1 MHFSLGIDAG
11 GTYTDAVI
19 VRDSD
24 GKVVESSKAL
34 TTYPDPLPGMK
45 NAIDRLDPSY
55 LGDIKLVS
63 VSTTLSTN
71 TILEGTGFPVG
82 LIMIGDYVIPEKL
95 PTDYWTAVS
104 GGHNSDG
111 EELKALDLD
120 SVEEFALKVQ
130 SKVSA
135 FAVSSY
141 FSNRN
146 PEHELAVKKA
156 VKELTGHPVVCGHE
170 LSQDLG
176 AYERAITAFLNAQL
190 IPITHKFIQAI
201 IREFESRGINAN
213 MLMLKC
219 DGSVVGIEEALE
231 KPIETIFSG
240 PAASLVGA
248 SHLSRLE
255 TCAVIDVGGTSTD
268 VAMMQNG
275 LPQLSNSGAVVGGW
289 QTRVKAIRMETSA
302 TGGDSHI
309 WLKGDRINVGPRRV
323 IPLCR
328 ASVIYPGFR
337 EKLKNNRVAK
347 GYLCENIQVTKFFV
361 RTGFRPIE
369 LKAGERE
376 IYRHIGKEPV
386 SFGDLLIA
394 LKKRPSPSILD
405 SLIQKRLI
413 QAIGFTPTDALH
425 VLGEYTEWDVEASRI
440 GAYILGRSL
449 KQDPEDFSAEIK
461 RRVARNVAEDLIA
474 YLIEGMPR
482 EEIDRVLMGRN
493 FTRFRVEIP
502 VVLLGG
508 PVGAYA
514 EDLRKLI
521 NAEFI
526 VPEHAD
532 VGNAV
537 GALVGK
543 GIKRVEILIKTK
555 LVPKLREEENPVG
568 EEHCLAPEN
577 EVIEGT
583 IQQEKKNEF
592 IVFSPSERKKF
603 EVYGE
608 ALEYAEKLGRQL
620 VMDYMVN
627 AGLGKED
634 IRIDVS
640 KKHLA
645 PSGWT
650 DVPLETKLVY
660 VGVGVPKNSV
670 IT

>member
-24 GKVVESSKAL
+24 GEVVESSKAL

-45 NAIDRLDPSY
+45 NAIDRLDPGY
-55 LGDIKLVS
+55 LKDIKLVS

-71 TILEGTGFPVG
+71 TILESTGFPVG
-82 LIMIGDYVIPEKL
+82 LIMVGDYLIPEKL
-95 PTDYWTAVS
+95 PTDYWVTVS

-111 EELKALDLD
+111 EELKTLDLD
-120 SVEEFALKVQ
+120 SVEEFALKVKN
-130 SKVSA
+130 KVSA

-190 IPITHKFIQAI
+190 IPITHKFIQSI
-201 IREFESRGINAN
+201 IEEFEIRGINAN
-213 MLMLKC
+213 LLMLKC

-248 SHLSRLE
+248 SHLSRLN
-255 TCAVIDVGGTSTD
+255 TCAMIDVGGTSTD

-302 TGGDSHI
+302 TGGDSHV
-309 WLKGDRINVGPRRV
+309 WVKGDRIYVGPRRV

-328 ASVIYPGFR
+328 ASVVYPGFR
-337 EKLKNNRVAK
+337 EKLKQNRVAK
-347 GYLCENIQVTKFFV
+347 GYLCENIQLTKFFV

-386 SFGDLLIA
+386 SFGDLLVA
-394 LKKRPSPSILD
+394 LKKRPSPSMLD

-425 VLGEYTEWDVEASRI
+425 VLGEYTEWDVEAARI
-440 GAYILGRSL
+440 GASMLGRTF
-449 KQDPEDFSAEIK
+449 KQSPEAFSEEVK
-461 RRVARNVAEDLIA
+461 RKVARNIAEDLIA

-482 EEIDRVLMGRN
+482 NEIDRVLLGKN

-508 PVGAYA
+508 PVKAY
-514 EDLRKLI
+514 
-521 NAEFI
+521 
-526 VPEHAD
+526 
-532 VGNAV
+532 
-537 GALVGK
+537 
-543 GIKRVEILIKTK
+543 VEEL
-555 LVPKLREEENPVG
+555 
-568 EEHCLAPEN
+568 
-577 EVIEGT
+577 
-583 IQQEKKNEF
+583 EK
-592 IVFSPSERKKF
+592 P
-603 EVYGE
+603 
-608 ALEYAEKLGRQL
+608 
-620 VMDYMVN
+620 
-627 AGLGKED
+627 
-634 IRIDVS
+634 
-640 KKHLA
+640 H
-645 PSGWT
+645 
-650 DVPLETKLVY
+650 
-660 VGVGVPKNSV
+660 
-670 IT
+670 

>member
-24 GKVVESSKAL
+24 GEVIESSKAL
-34 TTYPDPLPGMK
+34 TTYPDPLPGIK
-45 NAIDRLDPSY
+45 NAIDKLSSEC
-55 LGDIKLVS
+55 LKEIKLVS

-71 TILEGTGFPVG
+71 TILESTGFPVG
-82 LIMIGDYVIPEKL
+82 LIMVGDYVIPDNL
-95 PTDYWTAVS
+95 PTDYWIAVS

-111 EELKALDLD
+111 EELKVLDLD

-130 SKVSA
+130 ERVSA

-190 IPITHKFIQAI
+190 IPITHKFIQSI
-201 IREFESRGINAN
+201 MGEFEIRGINAN
-213 MLMLKC
+213 LLMLKC

-248 SHLSRLE
+248 SHLSRLN

-302 TGGDSHI
+302 TGGDSHV
-309 WLKGDRINVGPRRV
+309 WVKGDRIYIGPRRV

-328 ASVIYPGFR
+328 ASVMYPGFR
-337 EKLKNNRVAK
+337 EKLKHNRVAK
-347 GYLCENIQVTKFFV
+347 GYLCENIQLTKFFV

-369 LKAGERE
+369 LKVGERE
-376 IYRHIGKEPV
+376 IYRHIGNEPV
-386 SFGDLLIA
+386 SFGDLLVA
-394 LKKRPSPSILD
+394 LKKRPSPSMLD

-425 VLGEYTEWDVEASRI
+425 VLGEYTEWDVDASRT
-440 GAYILGRSL
+440 GASMLGRSF
-449 KQDPEDFSAEIK
+449 KQSPEAFSEEVK
-461 RRVARNVAEDLIA
+461 SRVARNIAEDLIA

-482 EEIDRVLMGRN
+482 NEIDRVLLGRN

-508 PVGAYA
+508 PVKAYV
-514 EDLRKLI
+514 EHLKKLV
-521 NAEFI
+521 NADFL

-537 GALVGK
+537 GALMGK
-543 GIKRVEILIKTK
+543 GIKRVEILIKTRF
-555 LVPKLREEENPVG
+555 VPRSSEEEV
-568 EEHCLAPEN
+568 ESIDSDTHESCVVEAVLQE
-577 EVIEGT
+577 
-583 IQQEKKNEF
+583 EKKKEF
-592 IVFSPSERKKF
+592 IVFSPSDRKKF
-603 EVYGE
+603 DIHSE
-608 ALEYAEKLGRQL
+608 ALEYAENLGRQL
-620 VMDYMVN
+620 VMDYMIS

-634 IRIDVS
+634 IRIDVTRS
-640 KKHLA
+640 HLS
-645 PSGWT
+645 PGGWT
-650 DVPLETKLVY
+650 DVPIETKLIF
-660 VGVGVPKNSV
+660 VGIGIPKKT
-670 IT
+670 IM

>member
-11 GTYTDAVI
+11 GTYTDVVI

-24 GKVVESSKAL
+24 GSVVESSKAL

-45 NAIDRLDPSY
+45 NAIDALNPEY
-55 LGDIKLVS
+55 LKDIKLVS

-71 TILEGTGFPVG
+71 TILENTGFPVG
-82 LIMIGDYVIPEKL
+82 LIMVGDYVIPEKL
-95 PTDYWTAVS
+95 PTEYWATVS

-111 EELKALDLD
+111 EELKALDID
-120 SVEEFALKVQ
+120 SVEEFALEVKD
-130 SKVSA
+130 KVSA

-146 PEHELAVKKA
+146 SEHELAVKKA

-201 IREFESRGINAN
+201 VKEFEIRGINAN

-248 SHLSRLE
+248 SHLSRLN
-255 TCAVIDVGGTSTD
+255 TCAMIDVGGTSTD
-268 VAMMQNG
+268 VAMMENG

-302 TGGDSHI
+302 TGGDSHV
-309 WLKGDRINVGPRRV
+309 WVKGDRTYIGPRRV

-337 EKLKNNRVAK
+337 EKLKQNRVAK
-347 GYLCENIQVTKFFV
+347 GYLCESIQVTKFFV

-369 LKAGERE
+369 LRAGERE

-386 SFGDLLIA
+386 SFGDLLVA

-425 VLGEYTEWDVEASRI
+425 VLEEYTEWDVEAAII
-440 GAYILGRSL
+440 GASMLGRIL
-449 KQDPEDFSAEIK
+449 KQSPEAFSAEAK
-461 RRVARNVAEDLIA
+461 RRVARNIAEDLIA

-482 EEIDRVLMGRN
+482 NEIDRVLLGRN

-508 PVGAYA
+508 PVKAYV
-514 EDLRKLI
+514 EDLKSLI
-521 NAEFI
+521 NADFI
-526 VPEHAD
+526 VPEYAE

-555 LVPKLREEENPVG
+555 VIPKSREGEAENIDY
-568 EEHCLAPEN
+568 EAHERCTPEGILQY
-577 EVIEGT
+577 ET
-583 IQQEKKNEF
+583 KNEF

-603 EVYGE
+603 EIYSE
-608 ALEYAEKLGRQL
+608 AVEYAEKLGRQL
-620 VMDYMVN
+620 VMDYMVS
-627 AGLGKED
+627 AGLQKEN
-634 IRIDVS
+634 IKIDVS
-640 KKHLA
+640 RRHLA

-650 DVPLETKLVY
+650 DVPLETKLVF
-660 VGVGVPKNSV
+660 VGIGIPKTT
-670 IT
+670 ITT

>member
-1 MHFSLGIDAG
+1 MHLSLGIDAG

-19 VRDSD
+19 VSDSD
-24 GKVVESSKAL
+24 GSVIESGKAL

-45 NAIDRLDPSY
+45 NAIDTLNPEY
-55 LGDIKLVS
+55 LKDIKLVS

-71 TILEGTGFPVG
+71 TILESTGFPVG
-82 LIMIGDYVIPEKL
+82 LIMVGDYVIPEKL
-95 PTDYWTAVS
+95 PTDYWVAIS

-120 SVEEFALKVQ
+120 SVKGFALKVKD
-130 SKVSA
+130 KVSA

-146 PEHELAVKKA
+146 PEHELAVKKT

-201 IREFESRGINAN
+201 VKEFEIRGINAN

-248 SHLSRLE
+248 SHLSRLN
-255 TCAVIDVGGTSTD
+255 TCAMIDIGGTSTD
-268 VAMMQNG
+268 VAMMENG

-302 TGGDSHI
+302 TGGDSHV
-309 WLKGDRINVGPRRV
+309 WVKGDRIHIGPRRV

-328 ASVIYPGFR
+328 ASVMYPGFR
-337 EKLKNNRVAK
+337 EKLKQNRVAK
-347 GYLCENIQVTKFFV
+347 GYLCESIQVTKFFV
-361 RTGFRPIE
+361 RTGFKPIE
-369 LKAGERE
+369 LRAGEQE
-376 IYRHIGKEPV
+376 IYRHIRKEPV
-386 SFGDLLIA
+386 SFGDLLVA
-394 LKKRPSPSILD
+394 LKKRPSPSMLD

-425 VLGEYTEWDVEASRI
+425 VLGEYTEWDVEAATI
-440 GAYILGRSL
+440 GASMLGRIL
-449 KQDPEDFSAEIK
+449 KQSPEAFSAEAK
-461 RRVARNVAEDLIA
+461 HRVARNVAVDLIA

-482 EEIDRVLMGRN
+482 NEIDRVLLGRN

-508 PVGAYA
+508 PVNAYVG
-514 EDLRKLI
+514 DLNSLI
-521 NAEFI
+521 NADFI
-526 VPEHAD
+526 VPEYAE

-555 LVPKLREEENPVG
+555 IIPKSREDETENVD
-568 EEHCLAPEN
+568 PEAH
-577 EVIEGT
+577 
-583 IQQEKKNEF
+583 EKCVAEDILQHETKNEF

-603 EVYGE
+603 EIYSE
-608 ALEYAEKLGRQL
+608 AVEYAEKLGKQL
-620 VMDYMVN
+620 VMDYMVS
-627 AGLGKED
+627 AGLQKEN
-634 IRIDVS
+634 IKIDVS
-640 KKHLA
+640 RKHLA

-650 DVPLETKLVY
+650 DIPLETKLVF
-660 VGVGVPKNSV
+660 VGIGIPK
-670 IT
+670 TTPPT